1 MSYICSYVQT
11 TNTEFVT
18 KNNDELKRML
28 SSVPGHKF
36 SDVAKCYIWFQTCCP
51 IGNNTDQ

>member
-1 MSYICSYVQT
+1 MSYKCSYVQT

-51 IGNNTDQ
+51 IGNNTDH